1 MKQHILRLI
10 IVIVVALGVGLTVY
24 FVTRDNTTFNVDV
37 FVREEINKNEDTYNK
52 IISLSDKV
60 NNDFLNNKTIYDSL
74 NESVKY
80 YSNFLTNIN
89 LNQRDRN
96 NIRKQYENFDKCYSE
111 LKTSLNSLES
121 YLNETNQN
129 ETELNGRKEKVVL
142 DFENLNK
149 SFVSVNIVVEKIVFN
164 KVFDKKYLD
173 ATFAITSGKNLLI
186 KCYINNKTKYATVSG
201 VIKKV
206 SDLKANNYNVTEDAV
221 KFAISYN
228 EDYKGAEDIFTKYLL
243 DQNIDDNFLIN
254 FLTSGDFYEK
264 I

>member
-10 IVIVVALGVGLTVY
+10 IVIVVALSVGLTVY

-37 FVREEINKNEDTYNK
+37 FVREETKKNEETYNK
-52 IISLSDKV
+52 IISLNDKV

-74 NESVKY
+74 NESVYY
-80 YSNFLTNIN
+80 YSNFLININ
-89 LNQRDRN
+89 LNQTDRN
-96 NIRKQYENFDKCYSE
+96 NVRKQYEKFDECYSE

-129 ETELNGRKEKVVL
+129 ETELNGRKEKVVV

-149 SFVSVNIVVEKIVFN
+149 SFVSVNSAIENIVFN
-164 KVFDKKYLD
+164 KIFDKKYLD
-173 ATFAITSGKNLLI
+173 ATFSITSGKNLLI
-186 KCYINNKTKYATVSG
+186 KCYLNNKTKYATVSG

-206 SDLKANNYNVTEDAV
+206 SDLKTNNYNVTDDAV

-228 EDYKGAEDIFTKYLL
+228 KDYKSAEDIFTKYLL
-243 DQNIDDNFLIN
+243 DQNVDDNFLIN

>member
-10 IVIVVALGVGLTVY
+10 IVIVIALGVGLTVY
-24 FVTRDNTTFNVDV
+24 FVTRDNTTFNADV

-52 IISLSDKV
+52 IISLNDKV

-80 YSNFLTNIN
+80 YSNFITNIN
-89 LNQRDRN
+89 LNQKDRN
-96 NIRKQYENFDKCYSE
+96 NIRKQYENFDKCFSE
-111 LKTSLNSLES
+111 LKISLNSLES
-121 YLNETNQN
+121 YLKETNQN

-149 SFVSVNIVVEKIVFN
+149 SFVSVNTEVEKIVLN

-186 KCYINNKTKYATVSG
+186 KCYLNNKTKYATVSG
-201 VIKKV
+201 VIEKV
-206 SDLKANNYNVTEDAV
+206 SNLKENNYNVTDDAV
-221 KFAISYN
+221 KFAINYN
-228 EDYKGAEDIFTKYLL
+228 KNYKEAEGIFTNYLL
-243 DQNIDDNFLIN
+243 DKNIEDDFLIN